1 MSITNQP
8 PLQSP
13 ATVRV
18 APSVVIKRKS
28 RLTHFSIASIVA
40 AIAFFG
46 LTVIVSHAI
55 IAWNLAFPYVPPLE
69 SNPFDKKQLPYEV
82 VVFPS
87 RSGETTVDSWYI
99 PAVSSSSKAESKQT
113 VILSHGYGANREESW
128 VPMYDLAELLNELN
142 YNVIMFD
149 YGYASKRYN
158 APATWGT
165 EEKNQLLATVDYAK
179 ERGAEKIIVWGFS
192 MGGGT
197 ALQAALETD
206 AIDALMLDSLF
217 LPSPDTLYTNIQQY
231 IGLPKYPTTA
241 IISKLLPLWTNH
253 AFSNQPAQAV
263 LAKQY
268 DIPLYIMHGTADNK
282 ADVHIAEQIAG
293 NQKLVQSQL
302 WVVEGGQHELLF
314 RKDPNLYMKKIAQF
328 LSSI

>member
-28 RLTHFSIASIVA
+28 RLTHFSIASIVT

-206 AIDALMLDSLF
+206 AINALMLDSLF

>member
-28 RLTHFSIASIVA
+28 RLTHFSLASIVA

-165 EEKNQLLATVDYAK
+165 EEKKTSCWRQ
-179 ERGAEKIIVWGFS
+179 
-192 MGGGT
+192 
-197 ALQAALETD
+197 
-206 AIDALMLDSLF
+206 
-217 LPSPDTLYTNIQQY
+217 
-231 IGLPKYPTTA
+231 
-241 IISKLLPLWTNH
+241 
-253 AFSNQPAQAV
+253 
-263 LAKQY
+263 
-268 DIPLYIMHGTADNK
+268 
-282 ADVHIAEQIAG
+282 
-293 NQKLVQSQL
+293 
-302 WVVEGGQHELLF
+302 
-314 RKDPNLYMKKIAQF
+314 
-328 LSSI
+328 